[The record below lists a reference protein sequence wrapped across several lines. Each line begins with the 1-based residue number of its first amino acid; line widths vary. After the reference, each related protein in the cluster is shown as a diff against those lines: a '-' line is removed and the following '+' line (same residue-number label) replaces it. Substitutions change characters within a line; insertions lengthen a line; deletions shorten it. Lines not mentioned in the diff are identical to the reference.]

1 MKTEKESVPIPGE
14 ILRNEEFAE
23 PCNPENM
30 GHAIFSSVPLK
41 RLLEKLDSYLLQKD
55 YAGAERHLAY
65 WLNEADEARNDGAK
79 LAILNEQI
87 NLYREIGKK
96 EECLAAITKAY
107 GLTDLSGSDQSA
119 SCAMTIVNMA
129 NGYRFF
135 DQPEKALPL
144 YCIAA
149 DICSTALPEDDIRLG
164 GLYNNMA
171 LALTDTGEYREAE
184 ALFRKIGNDLGLAN
198 TLQSCGDLARKQAS
212 NEEGYRTAAALY
224 EEAKA
229 LYEKVNEPIGLSYTC
244 AELYECYTYL
254 HETEKANAVRE
265 QGKALLDRVSQRAAD
280 YVREKLRL

>member
-1 MKTEKESVPIPGE
+1 MKTEKETVPVPGE
-14 ILRNEEFAE
+14 ILRNEEFEE

-41 RLLEKLDSYLLQKD
+41 RLLEKLDSYLEQKD
-55 YAGAERHLAY
+55 YTGAERHLAY

-87 NLYREIGKK
+87 NLYRELGKK

-119 SCAMTIVNMA
+119 SCAMTIINMA

-144 YCIAA
+144 YHAAA
-149 DICSTALPEDDIRLG
+149 DICNTVMPEDDIRLG

-184 ALFRKIGNDLGLAN
+184 TLFRKALEVMNCQEHGEAEMALTYLNLADL
-198 TLQSCGDLARKQAS
+198 
-212 NEEGYRTAAALY
+212 
-224 EEAKA
+224 
-229 LYEKVNEPIGLSYTC
+229 VN
-244 AELYECYTYL
+244 AELGPEAA
-254 HETEKANAVRE
+254 EKKVRE
-265 QGKALLDRVSQRAAD
+265 YLSEAEKLLDTADLPRDAYYAYVCGQCARVFGYYGWFITEQSLLERA
-280 YVREKLRL
+280 KN